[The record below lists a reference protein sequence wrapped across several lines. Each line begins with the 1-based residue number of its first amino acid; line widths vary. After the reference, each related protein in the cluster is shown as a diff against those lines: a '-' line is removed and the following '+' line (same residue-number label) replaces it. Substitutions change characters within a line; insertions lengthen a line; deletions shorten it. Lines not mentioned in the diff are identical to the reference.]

1 MKYYVVVVGITNGIP
16 DIFVDEADSFD
27 EMGALLSTYH
37 SRGKAV
43 AAFLGEQILLNKDV
57 THGMLRDTIKQFA
70 EPDKDNFTSDFI
82 EGVAEE
88 VSDE

>member
-70 EPDKDNFTSDFI
+70 EPDKDNFTSYFI
-82 EGVAEE
+82 EGAAEE